1 MAVAT
6 RNTKTGEDKPAN
18 RAGLRVVGGTQ
29 DAEASATRSADSAQA
44 IFSDRRSGRDRREEA
59 AKAAAAAA
67 RPEKDPPRSAT
78 ERRRGQVKQEAWWLE
93 RDYVES
99 HHFVQKSSAGRG
111 RKPDDDSTPEE

>member
-1 MAVAT
+1 MAT

-29 DAEASATRSADSAQA
+29 DGGAAASGPGEASQA
-44 IFSDRRSGRDRREEA
+44 IFSDRRSGRDRRDEA
-59 AKAAAAAA
+59 AKAAAAK
-67 RPEKDPPRSAT
+67 PDKGPPRSTA
-78 ERRRGQVKQEAWWLE
+78 ERRRGKVKQEAWWLE

-111 RKPDDDSTPEE
+111 RKAEDDSTSEEQ